1 VRGVEP
7 PASLASKMIQRSAS
21 KGGLSAADIMI
32 PGVPTVMA
40 ESPIRLAAAMISA
53 NPARAV
59 VVIDADGEAVGLISD
74 TVLADALEQIAD
86 LPPRTAAARRDLAP
100 SRAS

>member
-1 VRGVEP
+1 MHE
-7 PASLASKMIQRSAS
+7 
-21 KGGLSAADIMI
+21 LSAADIMI

-40 ESPIRLAAAMISA
+40 RSPMRLAAAMISA

-59 VVIDADGEAVGLISD
+59 VVIDADGEAIDLISE
-74 TVLADALEQIAD
+74 TVLTGALDLIAD
-86 LPPRTAAARRDLAP
+86 IPPRTASAGRDIAR